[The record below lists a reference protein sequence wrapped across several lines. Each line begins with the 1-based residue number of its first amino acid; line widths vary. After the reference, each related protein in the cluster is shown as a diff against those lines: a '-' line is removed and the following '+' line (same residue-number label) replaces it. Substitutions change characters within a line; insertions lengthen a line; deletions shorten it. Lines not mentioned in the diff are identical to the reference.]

1 MAAIAR
7 VCGVLKDGAIGNDRV
22 KERDRGAMEDIFAD
36 IRVAAV
42 QAAPVYM
49 DRDATVEKTCR
60 LIEEA
65 GDEGAKIVAFPEC
78 FISGYPYFY
87 LTLLSNPFLEEKKRF
102 VELYQSGVEVPSPAT
117 DKLCNAARKA
127 GAYAVIGVNERDPV
141 SLGTVYNSQI
151 FIDNKGNIMGVHR
164 KLAPTIFEKLVYA
177 RGDGSYLR
185 VFKTDFGEMGGLICG
200 EHTSS
205 LAKFSLIARG
215 EKIHIASWAGFPPE
229 IFPSNN
235 NESVLFRCR
244 QHAHEG
250 KLFVI
255 SSAGHFSQE
264 MKDYLCRTEEE
275 KARVH
280 TGGGCSAVIGVNGEF
295 LGGPLYDQEGIVY
308 ADINFRSI
316 VEAKQRHDV
325 LGHYARFDVL
335 SLNFNDERLV
345 PIRYDRRPSGR
356 NSCRDAET
364 GMPQTEMD
372 DPGENRI
379 LEGACQ
385 REKGEL

>member
-1 MAAIAR
+1 MT
-7 VCGVLKDGAIGNDRV
+7 
-22 KERDRGAMEDIFAD
+22 DIFSD
-36 IRVAAV
+36 IKVAAV
-42 QAAPVYM
+42 QAAPIYM
-49 DRDATVEKTCR
+49 DREATVEKTCR

-65 GDEGAKIVAFPEC
+65 GDYGAKIVAFPES
-78 FISGYPYFY
+78 FISGYPYYY

-102 VELYQSGVEVPSPAT
+102 VDLYQSGVEVPSPVT
-117 DKLCNAARKA
+117 DKLCGAARKA
-127 GAYAVIGVNERDPV
+127 NVYAVIGINERDPV
-141 SLGTVYNSQI
+141 SMGTLYNSQI

-177 RGDGSYLR
+177 RGDGSCLH
-185 VFKTDFGEMGGLICG
+185 VFKTDLGEMGGLICG
-200 EHTSS
+200 EHTGS

-229 IFPSNN
+229 IFPSSN
-235 NESVLFRCR
+235 NESVLFRSR

-255 SSAGHFSQE
+255 SSVGHFSQE
-264 MKDYLCRTEEE
+264 MKDQLCHTEEE

-280 TGGGCSAVIGVNGEF
+280 TGGGCSAIIGVNGEF

-316 VEAKQRHDV
+316 VEAKLRHDV

-335 SLNFNDERLV
+335 SLNFNDEKLV
-345 PIRYDRRPSGR
+345 PIHYGR
-356 NSCRDAET
+356 DSSVRNDNFE
-364 GMPQTEMD
+364 
-372 DPGENRI
+372 
-379 LEGACQ
+379 
-385 REKGEL
+385 REKPKTKFDDMAEKPLCS